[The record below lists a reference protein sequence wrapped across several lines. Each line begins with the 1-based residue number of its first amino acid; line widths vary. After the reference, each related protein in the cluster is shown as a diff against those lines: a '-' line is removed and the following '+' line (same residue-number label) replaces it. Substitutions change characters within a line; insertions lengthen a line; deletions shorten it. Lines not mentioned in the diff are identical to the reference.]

1 MEFLGKIFDGLLS
14 ILAPIIVDLVYIVGF
29 LSVLALVLAIL
40 ILPPAFILRLPQWI
54 SSHGD
59 SRIKIKYS
67 TFVSMYNIKPC
78 AWELED
84 DTVFYKAKINNH
96 GWNHEVATHFC
107 FGSYIDYCRYR
118 CFLRKAR
125 KEENLKELKFM
136 EKQNC
141 EELEKVLSRW
151 QNDIEEYKK
160 NSNAEIKK
168 KLSELGVL
176 GDNTYGNK
184 SV

>member
-1 MEFLGKIFDGLLS
+1 MDFLGKAIDGFMNILAPVIVFLVFAVGFIS
-14 ILAPIIVDLVYIVGF
+14 ILALF
-29 LSVLALVLAIL
+29 LTIFL
-40 ILPPAFILRLPQWI
+40 LPPAYILRLPQWI
-54 SSHGD
+54 SSHGN

-67 TFVSMYNIKPC
+67 TFISMYNIKPY

-84 DTVFYKAKINNH
+84 NTVFYKAKINSN
-96 GWNHEVATHFC
+96 GWNHEVETHFC

-118 CFLRKAR
+118 YFLRKAR
-125 KEENLKELKFM
+125 KNENLKELKLM
-136 EKQNC
+136 EERNC

-176 GDNTYGNK
+176 GE
-184 SV
+184 